1 VVKVGYQAQKIEW
14 QNAVMAQCTTS
25 NHNGGLL
32 MVKKI
37 LIFLILWGGL
47 QVSAQTTELQRQL
60 TLISRAYPEILVMG
74 VVYNSRAQE
83 GFTVPTHVGA
93 IRLVAVPVRT
103 LSDFNESITHGL
115 LKESVVQ
122 ALFMVD
128 DDGKLVTHQRTFKY
142 ISKIAKKQG
151 FMLLTNSNDA
161 SEYLTARIVE
171 REGKFVLLAG
181 GG

>member
-1 VVKVGYQAQKIEW
+1 
-14 QNAVMAQCTTS
+14 
-25 NHNGGLL
+25 

-37 LIFLILWGGL
+37 LVFLLLWGSL

-60 TLISRAYPEILVMG
+60 NLISRAYPQILVMG
-74 VVYNSRAQE
+74 VVYNSRTNE
-83 GFTVPTHVGA
+83 GFVVPTHVGS
-93 IRLVAVPVRT
+93 IRLIAVPVRT

-115 LKESVVQ
+115 LKESTVQ

-142 ISKIAKKQG
+142 ISKLAEKQN
-151 FMLLTNSNDA
+151 FMLFTNNENA
-161 SEYLTARIVE
+161 SEYLTARVIE
-171 REGKFVLLAG
+171 REGKYILLAG